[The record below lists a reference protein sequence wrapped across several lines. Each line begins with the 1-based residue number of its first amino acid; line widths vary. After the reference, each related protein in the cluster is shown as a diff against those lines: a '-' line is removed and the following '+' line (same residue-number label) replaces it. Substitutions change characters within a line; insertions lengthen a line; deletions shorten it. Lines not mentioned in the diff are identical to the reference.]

1 MFERGSS
8 FSEIV
13 NNNSVKILASK
24 LKNFEPTFK
33 DRAFVSSIDLEPLK
47 FLDRIRAIAKSLNSF
62 LPPSFEHTIATIKAV
77 AMPEIPEYDAGTT
90 YGEHFIM
97 LALGELVVLRGLK
110 RETLHQALEILKF
123 MTKSCSSES
132 SVRPFIIRFPEETLA
147 YLYQATRDPNVHVR
161 RWASEGTRP
170 RLPWAPQIKTLV
182 IDPTPILPIL
192 EALRDDKHAYV
203 RRSVANSLNDISK
216 DHPRLLTRLLKSWT
230 PNLQDPPTRL
240 QVIQHGLRTL
250 VKRADPDALKL
261 LGYRHN
267 SLKITG
273 LKISKKVAIG
283 EDFLFSFSITNESTS
298 DGAVLI
304 DYVIT
309 FCKKKGTGEKV
320 FKFRKLNLSA
330 GEKVT
335 LQGKRRLDHFSTRK
349 MYPGHHAFSLQV
361 NGKRIQL
368 ISFTVT

>member
-1 MFERGSS
+1 M
-8 FSEIV
+8 
-13 NNNSVKILASK
+13 ILASK
-24 LKNFEPTFK
+24 IKTFDPSFK
-33 DRAFVSSIDLEPLK
+33 DRAFVSSVDLEPLK
-47 FLDRIRAIAKSLNSF
+47 FLDRVRVIAQSLNSF
-62 LPPSFEHTIATIKAV
+62 LPPSFAHTIQTIKAV
-77 AMPEIPEYDAGTT
+77 AMPEIPEHAAGTT

-110 RETLHQALEILKF
+110 RETLLQALEILKF

-132 SVRPFIIRFPEETLA
+132 SVRPFIVRFPEETLA
-147 YLYQATRDPNVHVR
+147 YLYKATKDPNVHVR

-170 RLPWAPQIKTLV
+170 RLPWAPQIKPLV

-216 DHPRLLTRLLKSWT
+216 DHPKLLTKLLKSWS
-230 PNLQDPPTRL
+230 PKSQDPPTRL

-250 VKRADPDALKL
+250 VKRADPGALKL
-261 LGYRHN
+261 LGYRDN

-273 LKISKKVAIG
+273 LKISKKVTIG
-283 EDFLFSFSITNESTS
+283 EDFLFSFSITHDGNT

-304 DYVIT
+304 DYVIN
-309 FCKKKGTGEKV
+309 FCKKKGFREKV
-320 FKFRKLNLSA
+320 FKFRKLVLSP

-335 LQGKRRLDHFSTRK
+335 LHGKRPLDHFSTRK
-349 MYPGHHAFSLQV
+349 MYPGLHSFSLQV
-361 NGKRIQL
+361 NGKKTKPTTFIVL
-368 ISFTVT
+368 